1 MIKLKPNIFF
11 LLVDSLRSDRF
22 FEDKS
27 SITPNLDKLRNSG
40 TYFSQ
45 NISSADG
52 TILSLNTI
60 FTGLFPSVTGT
71 REIKLSLEHQNYL
84 SSLKNEGYSIY
95 SVIPN
100 LSSLN
105 SLKKISE
112 KSIFFKGDP
121 PADSLFDGI
130 GDKIIEMLE
139 TMNEPWFF
147 YVDILDLHWPLH
159 VPKEF
164 DNEKF
169 GKDSYDRIISS
180 IDFYIGKFLDKID
193 LDKTI
198 VILTSDH
205 GCPLPFDGKD
215 VTSFEPNLDLGLN
228 TGKKVMPKFT
238 HKFGAKIFN
247 KTRNV
252 IQNKR
257 LETANKNL
265 TDYQIRSRLPPFI
278 QSLFDEVVKT
288 PLLFSGY
295 KIKPMNIT
303 QQTRSIDIFPT
314 IFDLLNFSHSKNVQ
328 GMSLL
333 PLLNNIPFNE
343 LPCYMHTIPHEQLSD
358 DDMVGIRT
366 SKYKYFRHAR
376 DPSQNVHLYEL
387 SIDPLENKNILNSE
401 KITEM
406 ENILSTFSNFESDI
420 QEKDDEEEAKI
431 REELKKLGY
440 I

>member
-1 MIKLKPNIFF
+1 MKPNIFF
-11 LLVDSLRSDRF
+11 LVIDSLRSDRF
-22 FEDKS
+22 FKDRS
-27 SITPNLDKLRNSG
+27 SVTPNLDKLRNDGS
-40 TYFSQ
+40 YFSQ

-60 FTGLFPSVTGT
+60 FSGLFPCVTGT
-71 REIKLSLEHQNYL
+71 REIKLSLDSSNYL
-84 SSLKNEGYSIY
+84 SSLKNEGYSLKSI
-95 SVIPN
+95 IPN
-100 LSSLN
+100 LSSFN

-112 KSIFFKGDP
+112 KTHSFDGGP
-121 PADSLFDGI
+121 PADTLFDGV
-130 GDKIIEMLE
+130 GEKIIEFLSDSMK
-139 TMNEPWFF
+139 EPWFF
-147 YVDILDLHWPLH
+147 YMHIFDLHWPLA
-159 VPKEF
+159 VTEEF
-164 DNEKF
+164 DKEEF
-169 GKDSYDRIISS
+169 GKDKYDRILSS
-180 IDFYIGKFLDKID
+180 IDFYIGKFLDKIN
-193 LDKTI
+193 LNKTI

-205 GCPLPFDGKD
+205 GCPLPFDGMD
-215 VTSFEPNLDLGLN
+215 VTSFEPSLDLGLK

-265 TDYQIRSRLPPFI
+265 NDYQKRSRLPPFI

-295 KIKPMNIT
+295 KIKSMNIQ

-328 GMSLL
+328 GKSLL
-333 PLLNNIPFNE
+333 PLLNNMSFNE
-343 LPCYMHTIPHEQLSD
+343 FPCYMHTIPYEQLSD
-358 DDMVGIRT
+358 NDLVGVRT

-376 DPSQNVHLYEL
+376 DSSSNVHLYEL
-387 SIDPLENKNILNSE
+387 SDDPLENQNIFDLE
-401 KITEM
+401 KIRKM
-406 ENILSTFSNFESDI
+406 ENILSTFSDFESNI
-420 QEKDDEEEAKI
+420 QEKDNEEEAKI

-440 I
+440 M